1 MKTINLLLA
10 ATLSA
15 AVALSAPLP
24 LQASQNKADT
34 AKADNTKK
42 NKEENKGATADQ
54 QKENKTDREITREI
68 RRTVVK
74 DKSLSI
80 TAHNVKIITK
90 DGHVTLKGPVKSEGE
105 KKTVEKAAVAVV
117 GKGRVSNELEIAPPK
132 EKKEKKVKKE
142 KTDQKDQK
150 EQK

>member
-1 MKTINLLLA
+1 MKKINLLLA

-15 AVALSAPLP
+15 AVALGAPPL
-24 LQASQNKADT
+24 LQAAQDKAET
-34 AKADNTKK
+34 TKADNTKK

-74 DKSLSI
+74 DKSLSV

-90 DGHVTLKGPVKSEGE
+90 DGHVTLKGPVKSEDE
-105 KKTVEKAAVAVV
+105 KKTVEKAAAAVV
-117 GKGRVSNELEIAPPK
+117 GKGKVSNELEVAPPK
-132 EKKEKKVKKE
+132 EKKDKKE
-142 KTDQKDQK
+142 KKDEKEQK

>member
-1 MKTINLLLA
+1 MKTITLLLA

-15 AVALSAPLP
+15 AVAFGTPPVVHAA
-24 LQASQNKADT
+24 QDTNKADT
-34 AKADNTKK
+34 KADNTKK
-42 NKEENKGATADQ
+42 NKEENKGATAEQ

-90 DGHVTLKGPVKSEGE
+90 NGHVTLKGPVKSEDE
-105 KKTVEKAAVAVV
+105 KNTVEKAAASVV
-117 GKGRVSNELEIAPPK
+117 GKGKVTNELEIAPPK
-132 EKKEKKVKKE
+132 EKKEK
-142 KTDQKDQK
+142 
-150 EQK
+150 

>member
-1 MKTINLLLA
+1 MKTLNLLLA
-10 ATLSA
+10 ATLSTA
-15 AVALSAPLP
+15 IALGAPHV
-24 LQASQNKADT
+24 LQAAQDKNDT
-34 AKADNTKK
+34 TKADNTRK
-42 NKEENKGATADQ
+42 NREENKGATADQ

-90 DGHVTLKGPVKSEGE
+90 DGRVILKGPVKSEDE
-105 KKTVEKAAVAVV
+105 KKAVEKAAVAVV
-117 GKGRVSNELEIAPPK
+117 GKGKVSNELEVAPPK
-132 EKKEKKVKKE
+132 DKTEKKEKKE
-142 KTDQKDQK
+142 QK